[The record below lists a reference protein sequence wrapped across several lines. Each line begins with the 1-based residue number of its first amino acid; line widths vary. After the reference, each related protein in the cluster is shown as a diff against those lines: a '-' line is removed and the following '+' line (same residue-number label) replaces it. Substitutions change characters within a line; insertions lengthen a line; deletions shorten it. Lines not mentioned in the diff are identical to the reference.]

1 MISLDT
7 NVIVR
12 VVTADDPE
20 HLAIALEVMRSE
32 GLWLGRTVLLETE
45 WVLRYTYKL
54 SRETVLEIFTR
65 LLGYRNLSVEA
76 PEQVHS
82 ALDLYRGSLDFAD
95 ALHLAASTGADRFV
109 TFDRDLA
116 LGARKLKALPA
127 VELLGGHPG
136 SSVRGS

>member
-20 HLAIALEVMRSE
+20 QLAVALEIMRSE
-32 GLWLGRTVLLETE
+32 GLWLSKTVLLETE

-54 SRETVLEIFTR
+54 SRETVLETFTR
-65 LLGYRNLSVEA
+65 LLGYRNLSVES

-82 ALDLYRGSLDFAD
+82 ALELYRGGMDFAD
-95 ALHLAASTGADRFV
+95 ALHLAASTGTDRFV

-116 LGARKLKALPA
+116 LSARKLEALPA
-127 VELLGGHPG
+127 VELLGAN
-136 SSVRGS
+136 